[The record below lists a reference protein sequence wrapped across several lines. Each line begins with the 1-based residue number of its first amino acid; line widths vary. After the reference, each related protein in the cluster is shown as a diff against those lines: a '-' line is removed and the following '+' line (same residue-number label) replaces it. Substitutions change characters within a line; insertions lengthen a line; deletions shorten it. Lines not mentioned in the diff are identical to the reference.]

1 MVVPCYA
8 TVVLNAD
15 NSQDPLKNDRQRS
28 GDNNKKEK
36 SDTCNNELFSQS
48 LSVIERIQS
57 WISLIYSKPKSAAA

>member
-8 TVVLNAD
+8 TDVLNAN

-57 WISLIYSKPKSAAA
+57 WIS